1 MRIPLTYS
9 IRNMFTRKLT
19 AALTVLG
26 IALVVFVFSA
36 VLMLAYGIEKTLV
49 ATGSDD
55 NVLMI
60 RKGSENEL
68 SSGIERDLANTIR
81 ALPQI
86 AVGADGKPVLSTE
99 VVVIINLQ
107 KISTNDMGNVTV
119 RGVTPQAFQLRPSV
133 HLSGGRM
140 FASGSRE
147 VIVGSNISKRFR
159 GAQIGQTMKFGGD
172 VWTIVG
178 TFDANGTGFESEV
191 WGDVDQLMQAFN
203 RLSAFS
209 SITLK
214 LKDKN
219 EFDALKTSMEADNRL
234 QTIRIERE
242 KEYYER
248 QSRFMAIFIRVLG
261 IFITVGFSIGA
272 IVGAVITMY
281 AAVANRTVEIGTLR
295 ALGFQRSNVLVTFLL
310 ESIFLSLAGWG
321 VGLILASG
329 LQFFTISTVNWG
341 TFAELAFSFS
351 LSPEIVVLSL
361 IFSLVMGIVG
371 GFFPAVRAARLN
383 ILTALRAA

>member
-9 IRNMFTRKLT
+9 IRNLFTRKLT

-55 NVLMI
+55 NVIML

-68 SSGIERDLANTIR
+68 SSGIDRDLANTIR
-81 ALPQI
+81 TLPQI
-86 AVGADGKPVLSTE
+86 ATGADGKPLMTTE
-99 VVVIINLQ
+99 VVVIINLN
-107 KISTNDMGNVTV
+107 KIATNDMGNVTV
-119 RGVTPQAFQLRPSV
+119 RGVTPQAQALRPV
-133 HLSGGRM
+133 VRLTNGRM
-140 FASGSRE
+140 FSSGSRE
-147 VIVGSNISKRFR
+147 VIVGNNISKRFQ
-159 GAQIGQTMKFGGD
+159 GAQLGQTIKFGGD
-172 VWTIVG
+172 LWTIVG
-178 TFDANGTGFESEV
+178 VFEAEGTGFESEV

-203 RLSAFS
+203 RLGAFS
-209 SITLK
+209 SVTVK
-214 LKDKN
+214 LK
-219 EFDALKTSMEADNRL
+219 ERGEYDALRSTMDADNRL
-234 QTIRIERE
+234 QTVKTERE

-261 IFITVGFSIGA
+261 IFITIGFSLGA

-295 ALGFQRSNVLVTFLL
+295 ALGFQRSSVLFTFLL
-310 ESIFLSLAGWG
+310 ESIFLSLVGWL
-321 VGLILASG
+321 VGLVLASG
-329 LQFFTISTVNWG
+329 LQFFTISTVNFG

-351 LSPEIVVLSL
+351 LSPMIVAASL
-361 IFSLVMGIVG
+361 VFSLAMGIIG
-371 GFFPAVRAARLN
+371 GFFQAVRAARLN